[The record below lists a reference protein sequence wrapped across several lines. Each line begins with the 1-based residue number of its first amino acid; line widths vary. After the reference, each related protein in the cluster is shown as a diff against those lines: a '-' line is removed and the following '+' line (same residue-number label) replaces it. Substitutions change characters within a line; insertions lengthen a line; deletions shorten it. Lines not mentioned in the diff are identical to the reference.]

1 MSVYTD
7 ILKKYW
13 GYDAFRGIQEDII
26 GSVMAGRD
34 TLALMPTGGGK
45 SVSFQVPTMASNG
58 ICIVVTPLIALMKDQ
73 VENLARRGIRA
84 AAIYSGMTQEQIETA
99 LDNCIYDENYKFLY
113 CSPERLETEMFRTRV
128 VKMQVCL
135 IAVDEAHCISQW
147 GYDFRPSYLKIA
159 TLRELRPD
167 VPVLALTAT
176 ATPEVVEDIQKQLA
190 FRAPNVLSM
199 SFERHNLAYL
209 VRYVENKQ
217 DYLLRVLR
225 QDSGCGIIYVRS
237 RKKTVDIAR
246 MLQKNG
252 LSAEAYHAGLG
263 SGIRAARQEA
273 WTRGETRIMVATNAF
288 GMGIDKA
295 DVRYVIH
302 ADLPE
307 SLEAYFQEAG
317 RGGRDGRPAYAVLLY
332 SPADRSRLESHLKS
346 SFPPIEKV
354 RDIYEDL
361 CYFLEIP
368 YDAGCGLSFAF
379 SLETFAFR
387 FKHELMTAYYAIRL
401 LESEGYLIY
410 DENPDETSRVFFKV
424 ERDEL
429 YNFRVANEQLDRCIM
444 LLLRSYTG
452 IFTDYVSVD
461 EKMLAFRLQVTPQ
474 EVYEYLKQLRQAH
487 IIDYI
492 PRREEPVL
500 TFLADRTE
508 KRYVTL
514 SKAVYAERKKRQTEK
529 VNAVLHYAEERH
541 LCRSRMLLHYF
552 GQRDLHDCG
561 RCDTCLRR
569 STAPMDEKTYRQMVG
584 QALACL
590 DAHPDGMPHAD
601 LIAALTPAGAESA
614 ETAVPAL
621 RRMLDE
627 EIVGMDDRFRIIRLA
642 VS

>member
-26 GSVMAGRD
+26 ASVMSGRD

-45 SVSFQVPTMASNG
+45 SVAFQVPAMASEG
-58 ICIVVTPLIALMKDQ
+58 ICIVITPLIALMKDQ
-73 VENLARRGIRA
+73 VEHLMRRGIRA
-84 AAIYSGMTQEQIETA
+84 AAVYSGMTHEQIDTA
-99 LDNCIYDENYKFLY
+99 LSNCIYDENYKFLY

-128 VKMQVCL
+128 IKMKVCL

-159 TLRELRPD
+159 TLRELLPD

-190 FRAPNVLSM
+190 FKAPNALSM
-199 SFERHNLAYL
+199 SFERRNLAYL

-217 DYLLRVLR
+217 DYLLRAL
-225 QDSGCGIIYVRS
+225 QSDPGCGIIYVRS

-246 MLQKNG
+246 MLQQNG
-252 LSAEAYHAGLG
+252 LSADAYHAGLG
-263 SGIRAARQEA
+263 SGLRAARQEA

-295 DVRYVIH
+295 DVRFVIH
-302 ADLPE
+302 VDLPE

-332 SPADRSRLESHLKS
+332 SPADRSCLESHLKN
-346 SFPPIEKV
+346 SFPPMETIRSV
-354 RDIYEDL
+354 YEDL

-368 YDAGCGLSFAF
+368 YNTGGGMSFAF
-379 SLETFAFR
+379 SLETFVHR
-387 FKHELMTAYYAIRL
+387 FKYELMTAYYAIRL
-401 LESEGYLIY
+401 LEGEGYLRY
-410 DENPDETSRVFFKV
+410 EEEPDESSRVCFKV

-429 YNFRVANEQLDRCIM
+429 YNFRLANEQLDNCITLM
-444 LLLRSYTG
+444 LRSYTG
-452 IFTDYVSVD
+452 IFTDYVPVD

-474 EVYEYLKQLRQAH
+474 EVYEYLKRLRQAH

-500 TFLADRTE
+500 TFLADRVE

-514 SKAVYAERKKRQTEK
+514 SKAVYDDRKKVQSDK
-529 VNAVLHYAEERH
+529 AHAVLHYAEERH

-552 GQRDLHDCG
+552 GQRDLRDCG

-569 STAPMDEKTYRQMVG
+569 KAVPMDDQTYRQMVS

-590 DAHPDGMPHAD
+590 DGHPDGMPHAD
-601 LIAALTPAGAESA
+601 LVAALTPAGAESS